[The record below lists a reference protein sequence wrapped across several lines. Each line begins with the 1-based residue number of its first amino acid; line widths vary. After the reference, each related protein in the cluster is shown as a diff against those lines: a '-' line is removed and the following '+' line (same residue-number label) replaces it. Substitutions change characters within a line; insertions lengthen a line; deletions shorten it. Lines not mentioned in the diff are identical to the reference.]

1 MTALNSDALRARI
14 DGVQK
19 LALGVGVLGAIG
31 AGVGWSQDAT
41 EFFRSY
47 LFSFLFWMAFP
58 LGCLGL
64 TLVHTLTGGN
74 WGIAA
79 RRVLHAGMRTLP
91 LTALFFIVVGVGLH
105 QLYEWSHADV
115 VAADPILQHK
125 SKYLNTTE
133 FHGFYG
139 RAVFY
144 FLFWIGYAYMLSA
157 RHDHYERT
165 RDEKYAATTR
175 NLAGIGTL
183 LFVLTVTFAVTDWAM
198 SLEPHW
204 FSTIYGVMFIV
215 GQGLSTLAFTIVM
228 SAWLAKSAP
237 YSAIMQAKRY
247 HDLGKLMF
255 AFTLLWGYVTLA
267 QFLIIWSANLPEE
280 TPWYLHRGYTSW
292 RTILV
297 ALLSLHFA
305 LPFLILLSRKV
316 KQNPALVSKI
326 ALFILVMRFVDMS
339 WIIIPAFHQEG
350 FHFHWLYLATP
361 AAMGGLWV
369 AFFMQQLK
377 GRLASAP
384 ADSYLERAL
393 EVAPS
398 HGH

>member
-1 MTALNSDALRARI
+1 MMALNNDSLRARI

-19 LALGVGVLGAIG
+19 LALGVGVVGAIG
-31 AGVGWSQDAT
+31 AGAGWSMDPT

-47 LFSFLFWMAFP
+47 LLAFLFWMAFP

-64 TLVHTLTGGN
+64 TLVHTLTGGK
-74 WGIAA
+74 WGISV
-79 RRVLHAGMRTLP
+79 RRVHHAGMRTLP
-91 LTALFFIVVGVGLH
+91 LTALFFIVVGIGLH
-105 QLYEWSHADV
+105 QLYEWSHLDV
-115 VAADPILQHK
+115 VAADPILTHK
-125 SKYLNTTE
+125 SLYLNAK
-133 FHGFYG
+133 GFYI
-139 RAVFY
+139 RAVLY
-144 FLFWIGYAYMLSA
+144 FALWIGYAYVLSA

-165 RDEKYAATTR
+165 RDERYARTTR
-175 NLAGIGTL
+175 NLAGVGTL
-183 LFVLTVTFAVTDWAM
+183 LFVLSVTFAVTDWAM

-204 FSTIYGVMFIV
+204 FSTIYGVMFVV
-215 GQGLSTLAFTIVM
+215 GQGLSTMAFTIVM
-228 SAWLAKSAP
+228 CAWLAKSAP
-237 YSAIMQAKRY
+237 YSAIMQTKRY

-255 AFTLLWGYVTLA
+255 AFTLLWGYVTLS

-280 TPWYLHRGYTSW
+280 TPWYMHRGYTSW
-292 RTILV
+292 RAILV
-297 ALLSLHFA
+297 FLLTCHFA

-326 ALFILVMRFVDMS
+326 ALFILMMRFVDMS
-339 WIIIPAFHQEG
+339 WLIVPAFHTEG

-369 AFFMQQLK
+369 AYFMHQLK

-384 ADSYLERAL
+384 ADTYLERSL
-393 EVAPS
+393 ELAPS